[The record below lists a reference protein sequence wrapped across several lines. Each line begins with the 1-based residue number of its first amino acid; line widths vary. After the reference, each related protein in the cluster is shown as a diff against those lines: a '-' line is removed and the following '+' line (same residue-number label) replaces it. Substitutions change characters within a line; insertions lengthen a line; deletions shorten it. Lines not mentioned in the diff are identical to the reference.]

1 MSLTMPEELLLLML
15 DDESGRLFDRAA
27 PSGDY
32 ALAASVLAEL
42 LLEDRIHTDPE
53 HLAVTSPAPTGD
65 AALDGVLARIRAETT
80 AHGTRW
86 WIETLGS
93 EAEGLR
99 DHYFDRLVERGVLK
113 LEEGRFLWIFPE
125 RRYPQISD
133 KEEREVKGRLMAVIF
148 DDHMP
153 SPRDALLI
161 GLVRAAGLF
170 PLLLASHELD
180 SVQPRIDAL
189 AEQQELSRTLTDAV
203 RDIFT
208 DLARVGPVI

>member
-15 DDESGRLFDRAA
+15 DDGTGRLFDRAA

-42 LLEDRIHTDPE
+42 MLEGRIQTDPE
-53 HLAVTSPAPTGD
+53 HLAVTNAAPTGD
-65 AALDGVLARIRAETT
+65 AVLDEVLGRIGAEGS

-86 WIETLGS
+86 WIERLGS
-93 EAEGLR
+93 DAEGFR
-99 DHYFDRLVERGVLK
+99 DRYFDRLVEHGVLK

-125 RRYPQISD
+125 RRYPQISG
-133 KEEREVKGRLMAVIF
+133 KEEREVKARLMAVIF
-148 DDHMP
+148 DDHAP
-153 SPRDALLI
+153 STRDALLI

-170 PLLLASHELD
+170 PLLLAAHELD
-180 SVQPRIDAL
+180 QVQPRIDAV
-189 AEQQELSRTLTDAV
+189 ADREELNRTLADAV
-203 RDIFT
+203 RDIFA